1 MSKMRIVAICT
12 LALTLAGCA
21 AAKAPAAT
29 EDERN
34 EAREAETVC
43 LSAAAKKTR
52 RWPVR
57 RQRNRLGLTAG
68 GVGGARRA
76 ASVLLNW
83 GRTFF
88 LNRGRTFLLNGG
100 EPFSALD

>member
-1 MSKMRIVAICT
+1 MSKVRIIATCA

-34 EAREAETVC
+34 EALQAVTVC
-43 LSAAAKKTR
+43 LSATAKKTR
-52 RWPVR
+52 RWQVR
-57 RQRNRLGLTAG
+57 RQHNRLGLTAG
-68 GVGGARRA
+68 VGGAGKA
-76 ASVLLNW
+76 ASVLNW

-88 LNRGRTFLLNGG
+88 LNRGRTFLLNEG
-100 EPFSALD
+100 EPFSA

>member
-1 MSKMRIVAICT
+1 MSKVRIVATCA

-34 EAREAETVC
+34 EALQAVTVC

-52 RWPVR
+52 RWQVR
-57 RQRNRLGLTAG
+57 RQHNRLGLTAG
-68 GVGGARRA
+68 VRAVNKLRRIASFRQRA
-76 ASVLLNW
+76 A
-83 GRTFF
+83 
-88 LNRGRTFLLNGG
+88 
-100 EPFSALD
+100 EQSA

>member
-1 MSKMRIVAICT
+1 MNKVRIVATCA

-34 EAREAETVC
+34 EALQAVTVC

-52 RWPVR
+52 RWQVR
-57 RQRNRLGLTAG
+57 RQHNRLGLAAG
-68 GVGGARRA
+68 GVGGARKA
-76 ASVLLNW
+76 ASVLNS
-83 GRTFF
+83 GRTFS

-100 EPFSALD
+100 EPFSA